1 MIKKQSQVKSGSALH
16 KTQKTTLNRSPD
28 SRAVPGSLS
37 KVLSRLTVEVRVN
50 GEGETHTEHDLSYID
65 FKKDFAES
73 SLL

>member
-1 MIKKQSQVKSGSALH
+1 MIKKQSQVKSGSALYI
-16 KTQKTTLNRSPD
+16 KRKRQPSTARV
-28 SRAVPGSLS
+28 RFREAYR

>member
-16 KTQKTTLNRSPD
+16 KTQKTTLNR

-65 FKKDFAES
+65 FQKDFAES

>member
-1 MIKKQSQVKSGSALH
+1 VIKKQSQVKSGSALH
-16 KTQKTTLNRSPD
+16 KTQKTTLNRSRA
-28 SRAVPGSLS
+28 RAVPGSLS

>member
-1 MIKKQSQVKSGSALH
+1 MIKKQSQVKSGTSL
-16 KTQKTTLNRSPD
+16 QKTTAR
-28 SRAVPGSLS
+28 VGTPGSLS

>member
-16 KTQKTTLNRSPD
+16 KTQKTTLNRS
-28 SRAVPGSLS
+28 RAVPGTSLS